1 MNSSKTKLTF
11 ITFILLLF
19 AATNI
24 YAADYYVA
32 QYASGSGNGDR
43 CANADALADLT
54 WGPGNMVEAGDTL
67 HLCGTFTSKLTIG
80 ASGTSDNPITVKFES
95 GAKFSAP
102 TWGAASGAIN
112 ISSRDYIIIDGGTN
126 GIIECTDN
134 GTPAGKKYSP
144 SGTLISGGLTHTY
157 SDDTYGVYV
166 YKGGNYE
173 IKNLTIQ
180 NIYHRISSSND
191 NKAKTGKG
199 IMSAGTRSNA
209 LIHDNTTSNVYHGM
223 WIYASTGGGSAD
235 NIQIYNNT
243 MSGHS
248 VAINMSLEGAV
259 NITNAKI
266 YGNTI
271 SGGGKEYG
279 GCWGGAGYECTN
291 SSYWNH
297 VDAIHTYGNYSSNHI
312 GIDIYNNL
320 IHGDF
325 GLQTTASIYLTDYT
339 TPVKIYNNVI
349 DGTNFTGAQSSGL
362 IGLVAY
368 GNNDYKIYNNTLIGT
383 GSTSLKGPGIYLS
396 EKNTGFTPTADIKN
410 NIIYNNYIG
419 IYDNDSLA
427 TITSD
432 YNDFYG
438 NGNIGRRGATWYTTL
453 AKWKEVGY
461 DAKSIT
467 SNPQLTASYAL
478 HLGSPA
484 IDAGTNLSSVF
495 TTDYLGY
502 IRQNPWDIGAYDYAA
517 DAAETQYALSVTSA
531 NGTVTINPSGMNC
544 ESTCSINFSSGV
556 SVILTAKANGGYT
569 FSGWTGACSGTGTCT
584 VIMTAATSVT
594 ANFMPVPISKSVIAS
609 GDDGGEGG
617 GGCFIATAAYGSYL
631 DSNVM
636 ILRDFRDRVLL
647 KNKLGKNF
655 VEFYYKHSPPIAN
668 AIIKHDT
675 LRIATR
681 LILTPIVYTLV
692 YPNFT
697 LILLLI
703 SFLILFAAR
712 RKERPRATT

>member
-1 MNSSKTKLTF
+1 MSRNKTK
-11 ITFILLLF
+11 ITFIAFLLLLLG
-19 AATNI
+19 ATNI
-24 YAADYYVA
+24 YATDYYVA
-32 QYASGSGNGDR
+32 QYASGSGSGDS
-43 CANADALADLT
+43 CVNATAISYYT
-54 WGPGNMVEAGDTL
+54 GSWSGKVSAGDTI
-67 HLCGTFTSKLTIG
+67 HLCGTITSPLTIG

-271 SGGGKEYG
+271 SGGGDEF
-279 GCWGGAGYECTN
+279 GGAWGCAGYPTCTLN
-291 SSYWNH
+291 SDGSSGVGTGYTYEGGDVWNH

-383 GSTSLKGPGIYLS
+383 GSTLLKGPGIYLY

-410 NIIYNNYIG
+410 NIIYNTYIG
-419 IYDNDSLA
+419 IHDYQGYYQ
-427 TITSD
+427 ITSD

-438 NGNIGRRGATWYTTL
+438 NGNIGRNGATWYTTIESWQVL
-453 AKWKEVGY
+453 GY
-461 DAKSIT
+461 DAHGIT
-467 SNPQLTASYAL
+467 TNPDLNADYTPKAT
-478 HLGSPA
+478 SPVT
-484 IDAGTNLSSVF
+484 DTGGDLSTFF
-495 TTDYLGY
+495 TTDILG
-502 IRQNPWDIGAYDYAA
+502 NPRTSFNRNDITKVNIYR
-517 DAAETQYALSVTSA
+517 AL
-531 NGTVTINPSGMNC
+531 
-544 ESTCSINFSSGV
+544 
-556 SVILTAKANGGYT
+556 
-569 FSGWTGACSGTGTCT
+569 
-584 VIMTAATSVT
+584 
-594 ANFMPVPISKSVIAS
+594 
-609 GDDGGEGG
+609 
-617 GGCFIATAAYGSYL
+617 
-631 DSNVM
+631 
-636 ILRDFRDRVLL
+636 
-647 KNKLGKNF
+647 
-655 VEFYYKHSPPIAN
+655 
-668 AIIKHDT
+668 
-675 LRIATR
+675 
-681 LILTPIVYTLV
+681 
-692 YPNFT
+692 
-697 LILLLI
+697 
-703 SFLILFAAR
+703 
-712 RKERPRATT
+712 